1 MAKPADWDLMTTE
14 QRREYASHLANSMRG
29 TFIFAQALTI
39 AIEELKKA
47 KYPEHSNIQ
56 DMETLGEIL
65 FRPFYGVKF

>member
-14 QRREYASHLANSMRG
+14 QKREYASNLANSMRG

-47 KYPEHSNIQ
+47 KYPERSNIE